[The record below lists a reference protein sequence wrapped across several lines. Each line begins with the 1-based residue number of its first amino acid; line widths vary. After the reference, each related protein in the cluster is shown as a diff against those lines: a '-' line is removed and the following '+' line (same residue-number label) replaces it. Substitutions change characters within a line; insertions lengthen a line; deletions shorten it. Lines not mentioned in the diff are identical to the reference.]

1 MDLEEFLRIVNQP
14 LDEKR
19 PPAPCIG
26 SGYCCKKALCW
37 IGLRVNGSISGPCPS
52 LVFDG
57 ERHWC
62 GEVQKAEGSQKEALI
77 EDLSI
82 GAGCC
87 SSLNSDRQEMLVKL
101 RLRSNSSS
109 PSPER

>member
-1 MDLEEFLRIVNQP
+1 MDELPWPV
-14 LDEKR
+14 
-19 PPAPCIG
+19 APCIG
-26 SGYCCKKALCW
+26 SGYCCKKSLCW
-37 IGLRVNGSISGPCPS
+37 VGLRVHGTMPGPCPS

-62 GEVQKAEGSQKEALI
+62 GEVLKAEGSQKEELKH
-77 EDLSI
+77 DLHI

-87 SSLNSDRQEMLVKL
+87 SSLNSDRREMLVKL

-109 PSPER
+109 PSSER